1 MTGKNNHCHIFF
13 SFLFPHT
20 NSSLAWEHHRTGDR
34 SESFGIFTYSTE
46 SDKVLVIIQRG
57 SWGVGVSH
65 MNGSTL
71 YCSRETE
78 QSRHVFF
85 FLKSVHD
92 SLVNWFDCVQRRPV

>member
-57 SWGVGVSH
+57 SWGVGVLFAG
-65 MNGSTL
+65 NGAISA
-71 YCSRETE
+71 R
-78 QSRHVFF
+78 FF